1 MHLSGLVSG
10 LLDFLPFF
18 SKGHDFH
25 LLFICCRWLFLKP
38 TMFFCPPFVQF
49 PDCTPNQGQCT
60 PCWNRILANSSLE
73 ITLSGQKKKKCMP
86 AQISYFT
93 ELIGFD
99 VEPAVHYKCSYVMK
113 CSGLSY
119 SCHNP
124 MCQGTDTICI
134 FVRCHKFDKTGV
146 LEPWEWDLFSAL

>member
-1 MHLSGLVSG
+1 M
-10 LLDFLPFF
+10 DFLPLF

-25 LLFICCRWLFLKP
+25 LLFICCRWLVFLSLP
-38 TMFFCPPFVQF
+38 CFFVLHLSNFLTVHQIKDSAHHAEVGFWLIVLWKSLC
-49 PDCTPNQGQCT
+49 QG
-60 PCWNRILANSSLE
+60 
-73 ITLSGQKKKKCMP
+73 KKKSMP

-124 MCQGTDTICI
+124 MCQGADTICI
-134 FVRCHKFDKTGV
+134 LVRCHKFDKMGV
-146 LEPWEWDLFSAL
+146 LEPWQ

>member
-1 MHLSGLVSG
+1 
-10 LLDFLPFF
+10 
-18 SKGHDFH
+18 
-25 LLFICCRWLFLKP
+25 
-38 TMFFCPPFVQF
+38 
-49 PDCTPNQGQCT
+49 
-60 PCWNRILANSSLE
+60 
-73 ITLSGQKKKKCMP
+73 MP

-124 MCQGTDTICI
+124 MCQGADTICI
-134 FVRCHKFDKTGV
+134 LVRCHKFDKMGV
-146 LEPWEWDLFSAL
+146 LEPWQSIYCIVKMHQKQGLLALSMYSTHRYECSQTTSPDETETTLTDSKILTNPHTM